1 MKKLIAFLFLCAALS
16 AQTVNVCV
24 SSGTGPQ
31 TCQTFASGSVTM
43 ITLDMRNI
51 SAPVPVLVTQP
62 LPNYLVS
69 AMQSFVTNSSY
80 TQQGPMLS
88 TTVAANIGDTILNL
102 ASTIGLPTSGNL
114 TISGQSLSYTGT
126 TSTSITGIPASGT
139 GSITTSIPIS
149 TQGYALI
156 TSYRYSSIQDLLM
169 QYIVRSI
176 GVPTLQ
182 TYCQTNSCTALPS
195 AWNSASNGS
204 NVIATQVFSDLS
216 TSGAAMTGGGIVP
229 IMPSSSL
236 SVAQI
241 AKIKKTFS
249 VRSTPL
255 PKR

>member
-102 ASTIGLPTSGNL
+102 ASTIGLPASGNL

-156 TSYRYSSIQDLLM
+156 TSYRYSSIQDL
-169 QYIVRSI
+169 
-176 GVPTLQ
+176 
-182 TYCQTNSCTALPS
+182 
-195 AWNSASNGS
+195 
-204 NVIATQVFSDLS
+204 
-216 TSGAAMTGGGIVP
+216 
-229 IMPSSSL
+229 SL
-236 SVAQI
+236 I
-241 AKIKKTFS
+241 HI
-249 VRSTPL
+249 
-255 PKR
+255 